1 MKKLSYCEKTG
12 ILIIAEFVA
21 LLLLSVF
28 SILFVTGKFSLN
40 REEKTIFIVLIAV
53 FAAGF
58 LAGVINVV
66 FRQPV
71 WYRKICRRFI
81 KGEIYQEFIENIG
94 TLAPDLS
101 GAIGRLD
108 SLLDRQRVIQLST
121 KQAELLALQNQINP
135 HFLYNTL
142 DAIRGDA
149 LCIGA
154 ENIADITE
162 ALSTFFRYTITD
174 TKSLVTLQKEL
185 DNVDNYFK
193 IQKYRF
199 GEKLSLTVN
208 MEDDEETLM
217 HMRCSKLFLQPI
229 VENAIFHG
237 IEKKS
242 ENGQISIDIEIVD
255 DTLHID
261 ISDNGMGMEEQKLL
275 QLNEQLRRASV
286 GYIMEDDKNKKGGIA
301 LKNVCRRIKLLF
313 GEDYG
318 MHVNSIIGLGTKVE
332 IVLPSVWKNEEK

>member
-1 MKKLSYCEKTG
+1 MKKKSYCEKTG
-12 ILIIAEFVA
+12 ILIIAEFAV
-21 LLLLSVF
+21 LILLSFF
-28 SILFVTGKFSLN
+28 SILLVMGKISLN
-40 REEKTIFIVLIAV
+40 QEEKTIFIVLTIAV
-53 FAAGF
+53 VIIF
-58 LAGVINVV
+58 LLAVTELV
-66 FRQPV
+66 FREPV
-71 WYRKICRRFI
+71 RYQEICSRFI
-81 KGEIYQEFIENIG
+81 HGKTYQEFIDNIG
-94 TLAPDLS
+94 TLAPGLS
-101 GAIGRLD
+101 GAIERLD
-108 SLLDRQRVIQLST
+108 ELLDRQRVIQLST
-121 KQAELLALQNQINP
+121 KQAEFLALQNQINP

-174 TKSLVTLQKEL
+174 TKNLVTLQQEL

-208 MEDDEETLM
+208 MKDDEETLM
-217 HMRCSKLFLQPI
+217 QMRCPKLFLQPI

-255 DTLHID
+255 DTLHVD

-286 GYIMEDDKNKKGGIA
+286 GYIMEDDKRKKGGIA

-318 MHVNSIIGLGTKVE
+318 LHVSSIIDLGTKVE
-332 IVLPSVWKNEEK
+332 IVLPAVWKNEEK